1 MHHLGYFFTRDDSNV
16 GMAGGML
23 LVLVIPAVI
32 ALIFC
37 AWVLYSVMIDVS
49 QREESAFTVIGP
61 DRVRANIEPGG

>member
-1 MHHLGYFFTRDDSNV
+1 
-16 GMAGGML
+16 MAGGI
-23 LVLVIPAVI
+23 LVVLIIPAVI

-61 DRVRANIEPGG
+61 DKVRANIEPGG